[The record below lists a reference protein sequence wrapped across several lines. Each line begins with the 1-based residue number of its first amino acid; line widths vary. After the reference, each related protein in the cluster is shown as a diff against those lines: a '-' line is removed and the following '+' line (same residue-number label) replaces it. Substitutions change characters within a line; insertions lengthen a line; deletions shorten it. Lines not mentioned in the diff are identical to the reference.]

1 MGSMRGVTAVEGA
14 TAGPAAPGRVA
25 DALAAPLATTVAV
38 VTVVASSLV
47 LARYDPELVGERSA
61 TPWLSFVE
69 LAAAVVMVAGAWAVR
84 ATHPLASTG
93 LAVATAGSLLP
104 LWAASPWLPGPVRAG
119 VLAAAPLTVAG
130 VAQVALGWPTDVPP
144 AARRAGQAV
153 YTLACAAGLA
163 QVLGYNPFA
172 DPGCFRTCEDV
183 APLLG
188 GFLTTQTAVTIAS
201 LLTIAAVAVA
211 TATILAARP
220 ARTPRSVTGA
230 VVVALGALAISA
242 AMRLAGWGDGAA
254 SVSRIAPEPLAV
266 ALVGA
271 VVCGIWFRTVRTRV
285 AIDRLAA
292 QLADPAAA
300 LRQSGG
306 LIRGVQFPMPDD
318 GRWVDAAGQDVGDP
332 PAPGNYVVLSDA
344 SGPVLRLL
352 LARRADQG
360 EILAGL
366 TPATRL
372 ALRNAQPAAI
382 ASAPL
387 AEVQASQRRIVA
399 ASDAERRRIERDLH
413 DGAQQR
419 LVSVA
424 FHLRVALAGTD
435 PATSLQVTRAEAR
448 VRDALTHL
456 RQLAH
461 GIFPSVLATE
471 GLEAALDELVAAS
484 DVPATLT
491 VHVNDV
497 ADAPAMAAYATVV
510 AALDAVEHPSA
521 TTQEMISV
529 IQHDGTLTVQ
539 VQVTAGDGIV
549 VAPDCI
555 DGADRVGALGGHL
568 TLADPA
574 QDGTMTV
581 TAVIPCGS

>member
-1 MGSMRGVTAVEGA
+1 MRGVTTVEGP
-14 TAGPAAPGRVA
+14 TLGPAASRRVTG
-25 DALAAPLATTVAV
+25 ALATPLATTVAV

-47 LARYDPELVGERSA
+47 LVRYDPELLGERST

-84 ATHPLASTG
+84 VTHPLASTG

-104 LWAASPWLPGPVRAG
+104 LWAALPWLPGPVRVG

-130 VAQVALGWPTDVPP
+130 VAQVDLGWPTDAAP
-144 AARRAGQAV
+144 AARRAGRAV
-153 YTLACAAGLA
+153 YVLAGAAGLA
-163 QVLGYNPFA
+163 HLLGYNPFA

-188 GFLTTQTAVTIAS
+188 GLVTTQAAVTIAS

-211 TATILAARP
+211 TATILAART
-220 ARTPRSVTGA
+220 AGAPRSVTGA
-230 VVVALGALAISA
+230 VVVALGGLAISA
-242 AMRLAGWGDGAA
+242 AMRLAAWGDALA
-254 SVSRIAPEPLAV
+254 SVTRIAPEPFAV

-271 VVCGIWFRTVRTRV
+271 VVCGIGFRTVRTRA

-306 LIRGVQFPMPDD
+306 VIRGVQFLLPDD
-318 GRWVDAAGQDVGDP
+318 GRWVDAAGEDVHDP
-332 PAPGNYVVLSDA
+332 SAPGSYLVLSDP

-352 LARRADQG
+352 LARRADPG
-360 EILAGL
+360 EVLAGL

-372 ALRNAQPAAI
+372 ALRNAQLAAV
-382 ASAPL
+382 ASARL
-387 AEVQASQRRIVA
+387 AEVRASQQRVVA
-399 ASDAERRRIERDLH
+399 TSDAERRRIERDLH

-424 FHLRVALAGTD
+424 FHLRVALAGADPETAGRLTD
-435 PATSLQVTRAEAR
+435 AETR
-448 VRDALTHL
+448 VRDALARL
-456 RQLAH
+456 RRLAH
-461 GIFPSVLATE
+461 GIFPSVLASE

-491 VHVNDV
+491 VRVNDI

-510 AALDAVEHPSA
+510 AALGAVDHLSA
-521 TTQEMISV
+521 TTRAQISV
-529 IQHDGTLTVQ
+529 VMDGEILTVR
-539 VQVTAGDGIV
+539 VEVAAGDGIV
-549 VAPDCI
+549 VAPDCT
-555 DGADRVGALGGHL
+555 DAADRVGALAGRL
-568 TLADPA
+568 TLYDRAR
-574 QDGTMTV
+574 DGTMTV